1 MFSVPSDVPA
11 AERARWLAEVSA
23 ALDAAS
29 DLIAQLDFAPED
41 TTAKLDLCIRIETA
55 RLEVRSLRLS
65 RSLQSRPLV
74 GPERL
79 EFGLWQSNVPT
90 A

>member
-1 MFSVPSDVPA
+1 VFSVPSDVPA

-29 DLIAQLDFAPED
+29 ELIARLDFAPED
-41 TTAKLDLCIRIETA
+41 TSAKLDLCIRIETA
-55 RLEVRSLRLS
+55 RVEVRSLRLS
-65 RSLQSRPLV
+65 RSLQSRPQI
-74 GPERL
+74 GSERI
-79 EFGLWQSNVPT
+79 EFGLWQREAPT